1 MRILLLGLAL
11 TLAACEPAFDR
22 ARWASGRDAD
32 EWDNPRES
40 MVCAAIAAGVVPG
53 ATREE
58 IRALLGPSD
67 GGSQVSDVYS
77 VGLEFTSP
85 DEVLLSIYYADTN
98 VAQDVMLHHD
108 WGVEYLRQRIPGTC
122 GGNWSFE
129 RE

>member
-1 MRILLLGLAL
+1 
-11 TLAACEPAFDR
+11 
-22 ARWASGRDAD
+22 
-32 EWDNPRES
+32 

-58 IRALLGPSD
+58 IRELLGPPDSD
-67 GGSQVSDVYS
+67 FTETDIYD

-85 DEVLLSIYYADTN
+85 DEVGLIIYYGDTN

-108 WGVEYLRQRIPGTC
+108 WGHEYLRPRTPGTC
-122 GGNWSFE
+122 GGNWEFQ